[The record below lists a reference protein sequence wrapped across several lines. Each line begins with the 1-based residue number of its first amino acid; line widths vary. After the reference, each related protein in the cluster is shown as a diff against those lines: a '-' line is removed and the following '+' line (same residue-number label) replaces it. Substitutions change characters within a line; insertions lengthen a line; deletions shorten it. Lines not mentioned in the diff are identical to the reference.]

1 MEDIYVNYTEFD
13 RVEDELRECSAAI
26 KSDNAKLN
34 QYAEEISRYWTG
46 TASNAFR
53 SKLEDIIEYF
63 QRIQNEVE
71 DDANTVKSSKNV
83 YQKFEAYFL
92 SKNI

>member
-1 MEDIYVNYTEFD
+1 MEDIYVNYAEFD

-26 KSDNAKLN
+26 KSDSAKLN

-53 SKLEDIIEYF
+53 SKLEDI
-63 QRIQNEVE
+63 QSIQNEVE
-71 DDANTVKSSKNV
+71 DDASTVKGSKNV

-92 SKNI
+92 SKNM